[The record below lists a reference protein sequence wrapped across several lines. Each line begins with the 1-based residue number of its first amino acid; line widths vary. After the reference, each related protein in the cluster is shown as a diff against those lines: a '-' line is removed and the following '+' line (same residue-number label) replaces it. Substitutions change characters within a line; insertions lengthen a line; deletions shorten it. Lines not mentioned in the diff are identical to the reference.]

1 MVNCNLD
8 CLNYVTIIGAIN
20 GSGYYVD
27 YTWPFGLIDLNCTG
41 KESDVLDCPHNGN
54 VGYSCSNSHDASVIC
69 QSIPVTL
76 IIM

>member
-1 MVNCNLD
+1 MVNRNLD
-8 CLNYVTIIGAIN
+8 YLNYVTIIGAIN

-27 YTWPFGLIDLNCTG
+27 YMLPFGLIDLNCTG